1 MLPPLP
7 LINRF
12 VIGYQ
17 CFALFFKTPFSNA
30 QFFSLYFQNPHS
42 ECQTKP
48 SQGITLTATVT
59 ATRERDR
66 DSKPEVAAKK
76 PKVEE
81 SPQLDVKPNEESTR
95 SHNGEKIEDVPP
107 KLKALDINEPSTIR
121 KINEEAL
128 RSLGIKS
135 IDDSTLRNIG
145 IKGFDERELKT
156 MDDHYTYLQYAAAAA
171 EPYIYWYD
179 SWRTSAFRPWPSL
192 TIKDSKSQ
200 SILRDR

>member
-1 MLPPLP
+1 M
-7 LINRF
+7 F
-12 VIGYQ
+12 
-17 CFALFFKTPFSNA
+17 
-30 QFFSLYFQNPHS
+30 FQNHHL

-48 SQGITLTATVT
+48 TQGITLTVT

-76 PKVEE
+76 PKVED
-81 SPQLDVKPNEESTR
+81 SSPPPPPVAAVAAAIAAAAPPPPPPPSAAPPQLDAKPNEDSTR
-95 SHNGEKIEDVPP
+95 SHNGDKVEDVPP
-107 KLKALDINEPSTIR
+107 RLKALDINEPSTIR
-121 KINEEAL
+121 RINEEAL

-156 MDDHYTYLQYAAAAA
+156 VDDPYTYLQYAAEAA
-171 EPYIYWYD
+171 PYIYWYD